1 MSFNILYT
9 TCMKSKFI
17 RSVVAISSGT
27 ALSQLFLVLSTPL
40 LTRLYLPTDF
50 GVFAV
55 FNSLLSVTV
64 VASSLRYEIAIPLPK
79 RQNHAAYI
87 VILSL
92 LINTLI
98 CFMVGIIVVLWPDE
112 IARYIKTPLLKN
124 YLWLLPVGV
133 LCLGVYKV
141 FNYWAIRSKAYN
153 EIAKTKLIQSIAS
166 VIVQVGAGLL
176 NFGAAGLI
184 FGRMTGQSAGAL
196 RLARGAHLFDLIR
209 TTRKILPKLLVTAL
223 NYKDFLKYDVAASII
238 NTFNAQLPQIML
250 AVIFGPLIAGYYML
264 ADRVL
269 AMPAS
274 LLGQAVGQVYYGNWK
289 DALLRG
295 DISKS
300 TDRIIIIL
308 VALILLPGLAIFFSG
323 MYLFPVIFGSAW
335 GEAGLFAKW
344 MIFGT
349 AAQFVYSPVS
359 MALMAT
365 NGQKINLAIN
375 LVHLICKIG
384 GCVAGYI
391 LNDALLTIQIFSLA
405 TMLVYIM
412 GILIIRIKLRATNSI
427 KAIDRM

>member
-1 MSFNILYT
+1 
-9 TCMKSKFI
+9 
-17 RSVVAISSGT
+17 VAAISSGT
-27 ALSQLFLVLSTPL
+27 AVSQLLLVLSTPL
-40 LTRLYLPTDF
+40 LTRLYLPSDF

-55 FNSLLSVTV
+55 FNSLLSIAV
-64 VASSLRYEIAIPLPK
+64 VASSLRYEIAIPLPRRHK
-79 RQNHAAYI
+79 HAAYI

-98 CFMVGIIVVLWPDE
+98 CLIIGIIVVFWPDE

-141 FNYWAIRSKAYN
+141 FNYWAIRNKAYN
-153 EIAKTKLIQSIAS
+153 EIAKTKLIQSASS

-176 NFGAAGLI
+176 SFGAAGLI
-184 FGRMTGQSAGAL
+184 SGRMIGQSAGAF
-196 RLARGAHLFDLIR
+196 RLARGTHLFDLIR

-223 NYKDFLKYDVAASII
+223 NYKNFLKYDVAASII

-250 AVIFGPLIAGYYML
+250 AVIFGPLVAGYYML

-308 VALILLPGLAIFFSG
+308 VALILIPGLVIFFTG
-323 MYLFPVIFGSAW
+323 VYLFPVIFGSVW
-335 GEAGLFAKW
+335 GEAGLYAKW
-344 MIFGT
+344 MIFGA

-359 MALMAT
+359 MALMAS

-391 LNDALLTIQIFSLA
+391 LKDALLTIQIFSLA
-405 TMLVYIM
+405 TMIVYIL
-412 GILIIRIKLRATNSI
+412 GISIIRIRIGRFKFQEIGPSLS
-427 KAIDRM
+427 M